1 MGRVNYSVK
10 SSYITWIKTNFPND
24 SLRLFFLLENFTKF
38 MVQEPH
44 LMSELTYFDYWI
56 SYVI

>member
-1 MGRVNYSVK
+1 
-10 SSYITWIKTNFPND
+10 
-24 SLRLFFLLENFTKF
+24 LENFTKF